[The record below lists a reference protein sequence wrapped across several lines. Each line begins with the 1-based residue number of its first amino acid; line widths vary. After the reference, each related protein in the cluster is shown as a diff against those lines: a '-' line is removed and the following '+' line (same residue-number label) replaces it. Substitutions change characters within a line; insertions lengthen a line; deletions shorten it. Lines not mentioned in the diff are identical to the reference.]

1 MENKVVVVADKNG
14 NIISR
19 SLNNP
24 DYGYIRVE
32 HFGTQINDQGW
43 LKNVKRYALIKGKLN
58 DLLECNYKEGQQIPG
73 KIVVRESLTPFNTE
87 NPDRDL
93 KIAGNTGVI
102 CRLDDEPIYRQS
114 FFTNNVNSFDELIM
128 HNNSE
133 EIKEV
138 QSTLKDATAS
148 ELIMKSLSS
157 KEAKL

>member
-1 MENKVVVVADKNG
+1 MSKVIVTSDDNG
-14 NIISR
+14 NVIAVSKN
-19 SLNNP
+19 SP
-24 DYGYIRVE
+24 EYGYVRVE
-32 HFGTQINDQGW
+32 QVATQINDQGW